1 MSPEEV
7 VLSSVEAC
15 RVMVAEKRRAEG
27 EGEGDKRERRGVLRD
42 RHCSP
47 QSVPFPLEHTLILVE
62 QRDNGSRNLPVRRDV
77 RRCTGQF
84 SEIAPL
90 QVR

>member
-1 MSPEEV
+1 MKSERGSEITEREEASYETGSVVPSPF
-7 VLSSVEAC
+7 AF
-15 RVMVAEKRRAEG
+15 
-27 EGEGDKRERRGVLRD
+27 
-42 RHCSP
+42 
-47 QSVPFPLEHTLILVE
+47 PFEHTLVSVE